1 MSVVA
6 GNFFV
11 LYLGNDDANIDESK
25 KKTGQV
31 ISILIQLVLG
41 IFMIVAIQLF

>member
-11 LYLGNDDANIDESK
+11 LYLGNYDVNLDESK
-25 KKTGQV
+25 KKTGQLV
-31 ISILIQLVLG
+31 SILIQLVLG
-41 IFMIVAIQLF
+41 IFMIIAIQLF